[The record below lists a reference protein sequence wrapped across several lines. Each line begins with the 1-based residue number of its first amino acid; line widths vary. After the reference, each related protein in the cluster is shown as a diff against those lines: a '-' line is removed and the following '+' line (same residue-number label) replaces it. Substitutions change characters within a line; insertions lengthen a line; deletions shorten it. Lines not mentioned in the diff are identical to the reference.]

1 MNTDIL
7 ESRNNRRPI
16 YVSISLNNDELTHFC
31 PFLSDND
38 EKVLFTLTCNYLS
51 LGQFELAR
59 SSILQLSSLNFR
71 KVSELLYSIIY
82 YGPPP
87 DWQLS
92 VTISTSAHFILAC
105 IREYES
111 FFRNNTKIENYIIK
125 RTEFD
130 LLIGQ
135 MIADISDVKI
145 SFEII
150 KKLRNFYSVYLINGL
165 DVKVPELKILP
176 KIVGLP
182 SYLSRLPS
190 FSTNL
195 NKLSENLLID
205 LANNQEK
212 YLSIKIINEMFEYFN
227 TSRRYFIKIAKILIM
242 DHSNTLKFETS
253 LIKDDSILKN
263 TLSSINVSLNW
274 IGLKNCIIDLIFFKE
289 NCGIISLNSLGDMIS
304 KNISIIKLED
314 IFENHDLEL
323 NNFTYEKDV
332 SSKNNFTKNKKPEDI
347 ISIVFMIFCIIN
359 LFCKYKLN
367 KEIFLKFLADQIEIL
382 KSCEDICNTCIF
394 ESRIISNVKSLFS
407 ENLLKQLN
415 NFQSIHQYLNDINTV
430 KFVEND
436 TYSDHIGTLVNSNS
450 DQNLLFKIVLE
461 FDNILFN
468 INFGISNS
476 LGIFS
481 LPRYIENK
489 NKFTSNPILTYDFSI
504 DCKFDE
510 KPFFWCEYLRYLNLS
525 RDKFE
530 ELPIIFI
537 TNLFDKIYKTKRNIN
552 SFESANKIILC
563 FPHLRAICVYLG
575 MKNDPIFNWELLK
588 NIWLP
593 FRLISKNK
601 ESFVERKSLELDLD
615 EISRRHAISMFISEE
630 INSNFCS
637 EFRYSSNKN
646 IRKIF
651 EEITLK
657 KSIINYYFDNF
668 NCSKK
673 YTTINWVSLEA
684 FISNIISLPLT
695 IGSDISLLTKERDC
709 IKSYLIQKEVFETI
723 DGKGS
728 SSFGLNL
735 QNISIEI
742 GNIQTEYFHNELM
755 YCFFCQIF
763 IYLKKIKIKSSIIHT
778 KNKKLFNI
786 TQLLYYLFIWSDRLS
801 RNFQIEMLPVIE
813 KTFEKTILMIEL
825 ILFSFPFNIPNFP
838 LPKNLEIFSWWYRFI
853 LSTPSRVFNTGKTI
867 ICPSKSSEY
876 FQNLFKVRWIIRGIY
891 ENNPWYS
898 NLFSF
903 ESFCVLNYYN
913 NSTRNNYSEILLFPS
928 ILILKLLSIQN
939 YEKSIELILSSKFH
953 VNITLIVLD
962 GFIFHALFE
971 EEVINNYCN
980 INKIYGIIKNT
991 KNERLTKLDLLN
1003 INKISLFS
1011 AMEVFSIYIQAK
1023 FIDNKNEIGW
1033 IFYAFPKLYQAFVLI
1048 DLYICFGN
1056 KNFSNLF
1063 EDIAKAR
1070 DMIEQYT
1077 SNLNIK
1083 YKSIVQTTLDRLFI
1097 FYQSSS
1103 TISLTRYI
1111 MEIDTLPNQ
1120 SSQIKTHLSRIH
1132 DRKLITT
1139 TLTQSLNYLSGFSLI
1154 KPQDES
1160 LININQILEQSLFSN
1175 CSNSSYLFSVLH
1187 YIKSIISELFSNLD
1201 KHKAFP
1207 ILALTPNEIISYS
1220 FFERKLKGGSKRL
1233 SRIMNADL
1241 ISVIIKAL
1249 NCFHCSTSMF
1259 RNSEISSHNDM
1270 EFLIKQLDPFK
1281 GTFAML
1287 SHNIL
1292 QSKDVQYSYFI
1303 WKFAVKNRINYNL
1316 EKKQIILISLEYR
1329 IWKYDIHKQL
1339 ESKIFN
1345 ANIDK
1350 LSGFFTSKSLEY
1362 YNYLLKWLSIIITF
1376 FSLNCND
1383 LHLIMNKFDKTI
1395 GLINYLFPIYSIS
1408 RTNTVDKIL
1417 FQLSREM
1424 LRNQNIINLNLNN
1437 FKRII
1442 KLNNPYYLYKL
1453 ITRAQGISD
1462 PYFILSIIEV
1472 TSKNI
1477 KNSYSRIKNSKSN
1490 NFKSKFIEENIYVI
1504 LNIQRLF
1511 CISYIKNFKNNSDI
1525 WNEWFILIKKWETTK
1540 GIISMLK
1547 YSMEMKMFSVAKIIS
1562 QQLLFKVIKYYGDVQ
1577 YTEKE
1582 LKQFFSGDNFFE
1594 EIGKDNNFNN
1604 FSLVSIVNYI
1614 ITNIRDEQIF
1624 QKYNFIKL
1632 SKAVVSKWISGFE
1645 SIIGFLNSNI
1655 GIDEKY
1661 IILDAYI
1668 NSKNSSLD
1676 ANRINILKTIL
1687 TSIKLVKDLRMS
1699 NIQASNLF
1707 SPYLIIRMAIMSRN
1721 SRLIEILK
1729 RDIDFFLKSGDI
1741 LLNLIEESFGIID
1754 DKQTLK
1760 EKIKKSYIFGQADI
1774 NSCIKL
1780 FPMIENNIKLC
1791 LNIEH
1796 IPSYNNDIYFSIKLI
1811 SIIPKKKT
1819 MSDLL
1824 FSISNKISN
1833 QLYRIFR
1840 KSISDNSLIRTRFEC
1855 SNSQLWVA
1863 EEGSL
1868 KIIPNNL
1875 HPFSKFSKAKR
1886 NSYYIKN
1893 RCLNKYKSGLNINL
1907 EKSYN
1912 NRIEFNIENISKSR
1926 ILFRNLF
1933 VLLTWAS
1940 DYIGKSE
1947 FSKSIKSLTHLFEI
1961 WQRNPALSF
1970 SLKDFV
1976 YISDYVILVL
1986 VFSDQIKIL
1995 KDLSENNIL
2004 ETNKKPLDKN
2014 HEPKNLIICNIVA
2027 NSITISRMNRYYNGK
2042 SGNSNPNTLNASK
2055 SRNEM
2060 IMDIFCNKWKI
2071 NRGKVTNIEILK
2083 GNTVRIIENLLLLKP
2098 DILNLSIL
2106 IIILTYHSW
2115 GKLQMYI
2122 SRQMKRILHFP
2133 CASILNF
2140 KFFNSIF
2147 ELYEQLFISNVKI
2160 RMNEIYTISD
2170 LVSNW
2175 KDFSVGIENNSD
2187 FFENSND
2194 NLSLSYTTF
2203 FLERITNSIKKNLF
2217 LKYKKAIKMIKCIQ
2231 VKKLNNVII
2240 YYNQKKM
2247 NKKKFFQ
2254 LDFINHLL
2262 IQSIPNHY
2270 FLINTFVKLNLWW
2283 ELMVYILRWSFEL
2296 GPSKSRSLLMDKRRE
2311 IRANSEK
2318 TFEEIFFDLVIKKAH
2333 SKGQLNSLI
2342 NAMNEAVPLGGPR
2355 AAIVVKK
2362 CKSAIQKYLECSG
2375 ALEMLYRSFLSLY
2388 ISIEIPHALMGAIAI
2403 HLSLL
2408 DHLNIDSRTG
2418 YLESALYHFKNA
2430 NLVLKKKVKSG
2441 VIKKNKHASPTNCIN
2456 YERTVE
2462 VPFLSQNL
2470 NVGKLND
2477 VLIPFIADI
2486 PIYKINVSPWGGLS
2500 LPIIQ
2505 RIIRLVE
2512 LQNSIIKLLIKE
2524 NSSMSILSPNYKD
2537 RRNVIVVLFL
2547 IREYPL
2553 AFKTSNVLEI
2563 PLMEILVHAT
2573 KELIVSYPNSN
2584 SLYCFLDS
2592 MKLWL
2597 SEYDSDAL
2605 ISNAINMWISEKK
2618 INLNNIPELEKNS
2631 IMELVNRLS
2640 NPLSRSE
2647 AFNMINPLKRV
2658 KLS

>member
-7 ESRNNRRPI
+7 ESRNNRRPR

-150 KKLRNFYSVYLINGL
+150 KKLRNFYSVFLINGL

-205 LANNQEK
+205 LANNQG
-212 YLSIKIINEMFEYFN
+212 N
-227 TSRRYFIKIAKILIM
+227 
-242 DHSNTLKFETS
+242 
-253 LIKDDSILKN
+253 
-263 TLSSINVSLNW
+263 LNW

-323 NNFTYEKDV
+323 TNFTYEKDV
-332 SSKNNFTKNKKPEDI
+332 SSKNNFTKNKKPEDV

-394 ESRIISNVKSLFS
+394 DSRIISNVKSLFS
-407 ENLLKQLN
+407 ENLLKQL
-415 NFQSIHQYLNDINTV
+415 I
-430 KFVEND
+430 KFFEND

-489 NKFTSNPILTYDFSI
+489 NKVTLNPILTYDFSI
-504 DCKFDE
+504 NCKFDE

-525 RDKFE
+525 RNKFE

-563 FPHLRAICVYLG
+563 FPHLRAICVHLG

-593 FRLISKNK
+593 FRLISKNE
-601 ESFVERKSLELDLD
+601 ESLVESKSLELDLD

-630 INSNFCS
+630 LNSNFCS

-668 NCSKK
+668 NSSKK

-735 QNISIEI
+735 QNTSIEI

-755 YCFFCQIF
+755 YCFFCRIF
-763 IYLKKIKIKSSIIHT
+763 IYLKKIKINNSIIHT

-825 ILFSFPFNIPNFP
+825 ILFSFPFNIPNLP

-867 ICPSKSSEY
+867 IRSSKSSEY
-876 FQNLFKVRWIIRGIY
+876 FQNLFKVRWVIRGIY

-962 GFIFHALFE
+962 GFIFHSLFE
-971 EEVINNYCN
+971 EE
-980 INKIYGIIKNT
+980 
-991 KNERLTKLDLLN
+991 
-1003 INKISLFS
+1003 ISLFS
-1011 AMEVFSIYIQAK
+1011 AMEVFSIYIQTK
-1023 FIDNKNEIGW
+1023 FIDNENEIGW

-1056 KNFSNLF
+1056 KNSSNLF

-1083 YKSIVQTTLDRLFI
+1083 YKSVVQTTLDRLFI

-1175 CSNSSYLFSVLH
+1175 FNNSSYLFSVIH
-1187 YIKSIISELFSNLD
+1187 YIKSIISELFLNLD

-1259 RNSEISSHNDM
+1259 RNSEISSHSDM

-1303 WKFAVKNRINYNL
+1303 WKFAVKNRINFSL

-1424 LRNQNIINLNLNN
+1424 LRNQNIINLHLNN

-1442 KLNNPYYLYKL
+1442 KLNNPYYLYRL

-1472 TSKNI
+1472 TSKSI
-1477 KNSYSRIKNSKSN
+1477 KNSYSGIKNSKSN

-1504 LNIQRLF
+1504 LNVQRLF
-1511 CISYIKNFKNNSDI
+1511 SI
-1525 WNEWFILIKKWETTK
+1525 
-1540 GIISMLK
+1540 
-1547 YSMEMKMFSVAKIIS
+1547 
-1562 QQLLFKVIKYYGDVQ
+1562 YGM
-1577 YTEKE
+1577 
-1582 LKQFFSGDNFFE
+1582 SG
-1594 EIGKDNNFNN
+1594 
-1604 FSLVSIVNYI
+1604 
-1614 ITNIRDEQIF
+1614 
-1624 QKYNFIKL
+1624 
-1632 SKAVVSKWISGFE
+1632 
-1645 SIIGFLNSNI
+1645 
-1655 GIDEKY
+1655 
-1661 IILDAYI
+1661 
-1668 NSKNSSLD
+1668 
-1676 ANRINILKTIL
+1676 
-1687 TSIKLVKDLRMS
+1687 
-1699 NIQASNLF
+1699 
-1707 SPYLIIRMAIMSRN
+1707 
-1721 SRLIEILK
+1721 
-1729 RDIDFFLKSGDI
+1729 
-1741 LLNLIEESFGIID
+1741 SF
-1754 DKQTLK
+1754 
-1760 EKIKKSYIFGQADI
+1760 
-1774 NSCIKL
+1774 
-1780 FPMIENNIKLC
+1780 
-1791 LNIEH
+1791 
-1796 IPSYNNDIYFSIKLI
+1796 
-1811 SIIPKKKT
+1811 
-1819 MSDLL
+1819 
-1824 FSISNKISN
+1824 
-1833 QLYRIFR
+1833 
-1840 KSISDNSLIRTRFEC
+1840 
-1855 SNSQLWVA
+1855 
-1863 EEGSL
+1863 
-1868 KIIPNNL
+1868 
-1875 HPFSKFSKAKR
+1875 
-1886 NSYYIKN
+1886 
-1893 RCLNKYKSGLNINL
+1893 
-1907 EKSYN
+1907 
-1912 NRIEFNIENISKSR
+1912 
-1926 ILFRNLF
+1926 
-1933 VLLTWAS
+1933 
-1940 DYIGKSE
+1940 
-1947 FSKSIKSLTHLFEI
+1947 
-1961 WQRNPALSF
+1961 
-1970 SLKDFV
+1970 
-1976 YISDYVILVL
+1976 
-1986 VFSDQIKIL
+1986 
-1995 KDLSENNIL
+1995 
-2004 ETNKKPLDKN
+2004 
-2014 HEPKNLIICNIVA
+2014 
-2027 NSITISRMNRYYNGK
+2027 
-2042 SGNSNPNTLNASK
+2042 
-2055 SRNEM
+2055 
-2060 IMDIFCNKWKI
+2060 
-2071 NRGKVTNIEILK
+2071 
-2083 GNTVRIIENLLLLKP
+2083 
-2098 DILNLSIL
+2098 
-2106 IIILTYHSW
+2106 
-2115 GKLQMYI
+2115 
-2122 SRQMKRILHFP
+2122 
-2133 CASILNF
+2133 
-2140 KFFNSIF
+2140 
-2147 ELYEQLFISNVKI
+2147 
-2160 RMNEIYTISD
+2160 
-2170 LVSNW
+2170 
-2175 KDFSVGIENNSD
+2175 
-2187 FFENSND
+2187 
-2194 NLSLSYTTF
+2194 
-2203 FLERITNSIKKNLF
+2203 
-2217 LKYKKAIKMIKCIQ
+2217 
-2231 VKKLNNVII
+2231 
-2240 YYNQKKM
+2240 
-2247 NKKKFFQ
+2247 
-2254 LDFINHLL
+2254 
-2262 IQSIPNHY
+2262 
-2270 FLINTFVKLNLWW
+2270 
-2283 ELMVYILRWSFEL
+2283 
-2296 GPSKSRSLLMDKRRE
+2296 
-2311 IRANSEK
+2311 
-2318 TFEEIFFDLVIKKAH
+2318 
-2333 SKGQLNSLI
+2333 
-2342 NAMNEAVPLGGPR
+2342 
-2355 AAIVVKK
+2355 
-2362 CKSAIQKYLECSG
+2362 
-2375 ALEMLYRSFLSLY
+2375 
-2388 ISIEIPHALMGAIAI
+2388 
-2403 HLSLL
+2403 
-2408 DHLNIDSRTG
+2408 
-2418 YLESALYHFKNA
+2418 
-2430 NLVLKKKVKSG
+2430 
-2441 VIKKNKHASPTNCIN
+2441 
-2456 YERTVE
+2456 
-2462 VPFLSQNL
+2462 
-2470 NVGKLND
+2470 
-2477 VLIPFIADI
+2477 
-2486 PIYKINVSPWGGLS
+2486 
-2500 LPIIQ
+2500 
-2505 RIIRLVE
+2505 
-2512 LQNSIIKLLIKE
+2512 
-2524 NSSMSILSPNYKD
+2524 
-2537 RRNVIVVLFL
+2537 
-2547 IREYPL
+2547 
-2553 AFKTSNVLEI
+2553 
-2563 PLMEILVHAT
+2563 
-2573 KELIVSYPNSN
+2573 
-2584 SLYCFLDS
+2584 
-2592 MKLWL
+2592 
-2597 SEYDSDAL
+2597 
-2605 ISNAINMWISEKK
+2605 
-2618 INLNNIPELEKNS
+2618 
-2631 IMELVNRLS
+2631 
-2640 NPLSRSE
+2640 
-2647 AFNMINPLKRV
+2647 
-2658 KLS
+2658 

>member
-1 MNTDIL
+1 MNSDIFVN
-7 ESRNNRRPI
+7 RNNKKPR
-16 YVSISLNNDELTHFC
+16 YVSISLNNDELAHFC
-31 PFLSDND
+31 PFLSNND
-38 EKVLFTLTCNYLS
+38 ESILFKLSCNYLS

-59 SSILQLSSLNFR
+59 SSILQLSLFNFR
-71 KVSELLYSIIY
+71 KVFELLSSIIY

-92 VTISTSAHFILAC
+92 VTISTSTHFILAC

-111 FFRNNTKIENYIIK
+111 LFRNNAKIENYIIK

-130 LLIGQ
+130 LLMGQ
-135 MIADISDVKI
+135 MIADISDI
-145 SFEII
+145 RINFEII
-150 KKLRNFYSVYLINGL
+150 KKLRNFYSVFLINGL
-165 DVKVPELKILP
+165 DIKFPELKILP

-182 SYLSRLPS
+182 SYLNRFPS

-195 NKLSENLLID
+195 NKLFENVLID
-205 LANNQEK
+205 LVNNQEK
-212 YLSIKIINEMFEYFN
+212 HLSIKIINEMFECFN
-227 TSRRYFIKIAKILIM
+227 ISRSYFIQIAKILIM
-242 DHSNTLKFETS
+242 DHSNALKFETS
-253 LIKDDSILKN
+253 LLKDNSILKN
-263 TLSSINVSLNW
+263 TLFSTNVSLNW
-274 IGLKNCIIDLIFFKE
+274 IVLKNCIIDLIFFKE
-289 NCGIISLNSLGDMIS
+289 NCGIISLNSLGYMIS
-304 KNISIIKLED
+304 KNISIVKLEN
-314 IFENHDLEL
+314 IFENHDLEFT
-323 NNFTYEKDV
+323 NFTYEKDV
-332 SSKNNFTKNKKPEDI
+332 SSKNNFTRNKKPEDV
-347 ISIVFMIFCIIN
+347 ISIIVMIFCIIN

-382 KSCEDICNTCIF
+382 KSCEDICNRCIF

-415 NFQSIHQYLNDINTV
+415 NFQSINQYLNNINTV
-430 KFVEND
+430 KLVGND

-450 DQNLLFKIVLE
+450 NQSLIFKIVLE
-461 FDNILFN
+461 FDNILFK
-468 INFGISNS
+468 INFGINNS

-489 NKFTSNPILTYDFSI
+489 NKVTLNPIITDDFSI
-504 DCKFDE
+504 NYKFDE

-525 RDKFE
+525 GDKFE

-537 TNLFDKIYKTKRNIN
+537 TDLFEKIYKTKRNIK
-552 SFESANKIILC
+552 SFESANKISLC

-588 NIWLP
+588 NLWLP
-593 FRLISKNK
+593 FRLISEDR
-601 ESFVERKSLELDLD
+601 ESFVESKSLELDLD
-615 EISRRHAISMFISEE
+615 EISRRHAISVFISEE
-630 INSNFCS
+630 LDSNFRS
-637 EFRYSSNKN
+637 EFVYSSKKN

-668 NCSKK
+668 NSSKN

-695 IGSDISLLTKERDC
+695 IGTDISLLTKERDC
-709 IKSYLIQKEVFETI
+709 IKSYLLQKEVFETI

-728 SSFGLNL
+728 STFGFNL

-742 GNIQTEYFHNELM
+742 GNIHTEYFHNELI

-763 IYLKKIKIKSSIIHT
+763 IYLKKIKVNNSIINT

-786 TQLLYYLFIWSDRLS
+786 TQLLYYLFIWSERLS
-801 RNFQIEMLPVIE
+801 RNFHVEMLPVIE

-825 ILFSFPFNIPNFP
+825 ILFSFPFNIPNVP

-867 ICPSKSSEY
+867 IRSSKSSEY
-876 FQNLFKVRWIIRGIY
+876 FQNLFKFRWIIRGIY

-903 ESFCVLNYYN
+903 ESYCVLNYYN

-928 ILILKLLSIQN
+928 ILTLKLLSIQN

-962 GFIFHALFE
+962 GFIFYALFE
-971 EEVINNYCN
+971 EEEINNYYN
-980 INKIYGIIKNT
+980 INKIYGIIKST

-1003 INKISLFS
+1003 NKISLFS
-1011 AMEVFSIYIQAK
+1011 AIEVFCIYIQKK
-1023 FIDNKNEIGW
+1023 FIDYENEIGW
-1033 IFYAFPKLYQAFVLI
+1033 IFYFFPKLYQAFVLI

-1056 KNFSNLF
+1056 KNSSNLF
-1063 EDIAKAR
+1063 EDIGRAR

-1077 SNLNIK
+1077 NNLNIK
-1083 YKSIVQTTLDRLFI
+1083 YKSVVQTTLDRLFI

-1120 SSQIKTHLSRIH
+1120 TSQIKTHLSRIH
-1132 DRKLITT
+1132 DRKLMTT

-1154 KPQDES
+1154 KPQEES
-1160 LININQILEQSLFSN
+1160 LININQNLEQSLFSN
-1175 CSNSSYLFSVLH
+1175 GNNSSYLFSVLQ

-1220 FFERKLKGGSKRL
+1220 FFERKLKRGSKRL
-1233 SRIMNADL
+1233 SRIMNVDL

-1249 NCFHCSTSMF
+1249 NCFYCSTSML

-1270 EFLIKQLDPFK
+1270 EFLIEQLDSFK
-1281 GTFAML
+1281 GTFAIL

-1303 WKFAVKNRINYNL
+1303 WKFAVKNRINYHL
-1316 EKKQIILISLEYR
+1316 EKKQIIIISLKYR

-1345 ANIDK
+1345 VNINK
-1350 LSGFFTSKSLEY
+1350 ISGFFFSKSLEY
-1362 YNYLLKWLSIIITF
+1362 YNYSLKWLSIIDTF
-1376 FSLNCND
+1376 LSLNYN
-1383 LHLIMNKFDKTI
+1383 LNLIMRKLNENI
-1395 GLINYLFPIYSIS
+1395 GFINYLLPIYSIS
-1408 RTNTVDKIL
+1408 RTNTVEKIL
-1417 FQLSREM
+1417 FQLSRET
-1424 LRNQNIINLNLNN
+1424 LRNQNIIDPILNN

-1442 KLNNPYYLYKL
+1442 KLNSPYYLYKL
-1453 ITRAQGISD
+1453 LTGAQGISD
-1462 PYFILSIIEV
+1462 PYFILSIIEII
-1472 TSKNI
+1472 SKNTI
-1477 KNSYSRIKNSKSN
+1477 KNSYSKIKNSKLN
-1490 NFKSKFIEENIYVI
+1490 NFTNKFIEENIYVI
-1504 LNIQRLF
+1504 LNVQRLF
-1511 CISYIKNFKNNSDI
+1511 CISYIKHFKNNSDI
-1525 WNEWFILIKKWETTK
+1525 WNKWFNLIKKCETTE

-1547 YSMEMKMFSVAKIIS
+1547 YSIEMNMFSVAKIIS
-1562 QQLLFKVIKYYGDVQ
+1562 QQLLFKVIKCCDDVQ
-1577 YTEKE
+1577 YMEKE
-1582 LKQFFSGDNFFE
+1582 LKNFFSGDNFFE
-1594 EIGKDNNFNN
+1594 EIRKDNNF
-1604 FSLVSIVNYI
+1604 SLISIVNYI
-1614 ITNIRDEQIF
+1614 IANIRDEEIF
-1624 QKYNFIKL
+1624 QKYNYIKL
-1632 SKAVVSKWISGFE
+1632 SKAVVSKWISSFE
-1645 SIIGFLNSNI
+1645 NIIEFLNNNI

-1668 NSKNSSLD
+1668 NSQNSSLD
-1676 ANRINILKTIL
+1676 VNRINVLKTIL

-1699 NIQASNLF
+1699 NFQASNLF
-1707 SPYLIIRMAIMSRN
+1707 SPYLIIRMAIISRN
-1721 SRLIEILK
+1721 TRLIEILK
-1729 RDIDFFLKSGDI
+1729 RDIDIFLKSGDV

-1754 DKQTLK
+1754 DKETLK

-1780 FPMIENNIKLC
+1780 FPIIENNINLC
-1791 LNIEH
+1791 LNIED

-1824 FSISNKISN
+1824 FSISNKLSN
-1833 QLYRIFR
+1833 QLYKIFR
-1840 KSISDNSLIRTRFEC
+1840 NSISDNSLIRTRFEC

-1868 KIIPNNL
+1868 KIIPNTL

-1886 NSYYIKN
+1886 NSYYTKN
-1893 RCLNKYKSGLNINL
+1893 RCLNKYKSRLNINL

-1912 NRIEFNIENISKSR
+1912 NKNEINMENISKLR

-1933 VLLTWAS
+1933 VLLAWAS
-1940 DYIGKSE
+1940 DYIGKGE
-1947 FSKSIKSLTHLFEI
+1947 FSKSIKSLTYLFEI

-1976 YISDYVILVL
+1976 YISDYFILVL

-2004 ETNKKPLDKN
+2004 ETDKKSLDKN
-2014 HEPKNLIICNIVA
+2014 HERENLIICDIVA
-2027 NSITISRMNRYYNGK
+2027 NSIIISKISQYYNGK
-2042 SGNSNPNTLNASK
+2042 NDILNSTTLNASK

-2060 IMDIFCNKWKI
+2060 IMDIFYNKWKI
-2071 NRGKVTNIEILK
+2071 SRRKMTSIEILK
-2083 GNTVRIIENLLLLKP
+2083 GNTVRIIENLLFLKP

-2122 SRQMKRILHFP
+2122 SEKKKNILHFP
-2133 CASILNF
+2133 LASVLNF

-2147 ELYEQLFISNVKI
+2147 ELYEQLFISNIKI

-2203 FLERITNSIKKNLF
+2203 FLERITNSIKKNLS
-2217 LKYKKAIKMIKCIQ
+2217 LKNKKAIKMIKCIQ
-2231 VKKLNNVII
+2231 VKKFNNIII
-2240 YYNQKKM
+2240 YYNQRKN

-2254 LDFINHLL
+2254 IEFINHLL

-2283 ELMVYILRWSFEL
+2283 ELMVYILRWSYEL
-2296 GPSKSRSLLMDKRRE
+2296 GFSKSRSLLMEKRRE
-2311 IRANSEK
+2311 IRTNSEK

-2342 NAMNEAVPLGGPR
+2342 NAMNEAIPLGGPR

-2362 CKSAIQKYLECSG
+2362 CKNAIQKYLECSG
-2375 ALEMLYRSFLSLY
+2375 ALEMLYRFFLSLY

-2441 VIKKNKHASPTNCIN
+2441 VIKKNKQSSPSNCIN
-2456 YERTVE
+2456 YERAAE
-2462 VPFLSQNL
+2462 VPFLSQNF
-2470 NVGKLND
+2470 NIGKLND

-2486 PIYKINVSPWGGLS
+2486 PIYKINISPWGGLS

-2537 RRNVIVVLFL
+2537 RRNVIVFLFL

-2563 PLMEILVHAT
+2563 PLMEVLVHAT
-2573 KELIVSYPNSN
+2573 RELIVSYPKSN

-2618 INLNNIPELEKNS
+2618 INLNNIPEIEKNS
-2631 IMELVNRLS
+2631 IMELINRLS

-2647 AFNMINPLKRV
+2647 AFNMINPLKKV
-2658 KLS
+2658 D